1 MSALISFESSPTHI
15 RGRVITVVFA
25 DRGSLQRPSC
35 IVVHAYKPSL
45 AFNGRMLP
53 EDIDRM
59 RRIAIRLDCVP
70 AAVALYFRFA
80 IPGTQ
85 RFRLDIQRNVQ
96 KAARD
101 NDEFSRS
108 RGVHSRSGS
117 CLETPERVEGDEGGH
132 QAVFRGVEE
141 LKGLDRDELLMVHAR
156 LCLLRTRPELIHH
169 HAGDRVRFRRL
180 TTRSRC

>member
-1 MSALISFESSPTHI
+1 MPSHSVTKMGIGIGGDCPLSALISFESSPTHI

-108 RGVHSRSGS
+108 RGSTQSIWKLSR
-117 CLETPERVEGDEGGH
+117 D
-132 QAVFRGVEE
+132 A
-141 LKGLDRDELLMVHAR
+141 
-156 LCLLRTRPELIHH
+156 
-169 HAGDRVRFRRL
+169 
-180 TTRSRC
+180 